1 MKYYSIRAHDTTDCG
16 AACIATVC
24 KQYGLQV
31 SIAKIREYSGTDRQ
45 GTNVYGVVKALEE
58 MGFTAKAVKGDKK
71 SIFTDFPL
79 PCIAHVIVQGNMMHY
94 VVIHKITSKYIL
106 ISDPAKGLVKLT
118 HEEFF
123 GPDTFDEN
131 TRNDF
136 YKWSGILVITRPSN
150 DFKKGNKSNSIMKQY
165 MELIKPQKKIFLII
179 LLASLIYNAL
189 GIGAAYYFQALVD
202 YILPNTLMKTL
213 SVISIGIILLNIFKV
228 ILEAFRT
235 QLLIYLSQR
244 LDISLLLGYYRHV
257 IELPMNF
264 FGTRKVGEIVSRF
277 NDASK
282 VRETIS
288 SGTLSIIMDTIM
300 VIGGGTLLYY
310 QSNEMFGVTMV
321 MVVLYVIIVLCFNK
335 IYDRVNREQMEDN
348 AQLVSYLVESLNGIQ
363 TVKVNNAEHKVN
375 VKTESKFVKSLR
387 SVFNL
392 SFVTNIQN
400 SLKSFVQLIGE
411 VVLLWVGGINVI
423 KGNITIGQL
432 ITFNTLVIYFLDP
445 VKNLIDLQPKI
456 QTAKVAADRL
466 NEIMELDV
474 EKLEIE
480 NKKLKP
486 ASIYGDIEFKNVDFR
501 YGKRKLV
508 LKDVNLKIQK
518 GSKVAFVGESG
529 SGKTTLSKLLLHLYI
544 PEKGSISIGGNNI
557 DDIQIETLRD
567 RISYISQE
575 TFLFS
580 GSILE
585 NLTLGSESVT
595 LDQVMEASRI
605 SRADEFINEL
615 PLRYETN
622 LEENG
627 ANLSGGQ
634 RQRLAIARA
643 LLKKSDILILDEA
656 TSNLDSIT
664 EKYIQDTLESI
675 GEDMTVIFIA
685 HRLSTIKKCDNIFVM
700 EKGEL
705 IESGTHE
712 ELVNLGG
719 KYSQLVNQQALERE
733 V

>member
-31 SIAKIREYSGTDRQ
+31 SIAKIREYSGTDKQ
-45 GTNVYGVVKALEE
+45 GTNVYGVVRALEE
-58 MGFTAKAVKGDKK
+58 MGFIAKAVKGDKK

-106 ISDPAKGLVKLT
+106 ISDPAKGLVKLK

-123 GPDTFDEN
+123 GPDKFDEN
-131 TRNDF
+131 TRSDF

-150 DFKKGNKSNSIMKQY
+150 EFKKGKKTASIMQQY
-165 MELIKPQKKIFLII
+165 IQLIKPQKKLFLII
-179 LLASLIYNAL
+179 LLASLIYNIL

-202 YILPNTLMKTL
+202 YILPNTLTKTL
-213 SVISIGIILLNIFKV
+213 AVISIGVILLNIFKV

-288 SGTLSIIMDTIM
+288 SGTLSIIIDTIM
-300 VIGGGTLLYY
+300 VIGGGILLYY
-310 QSNEMFGVTMV
+310 QSNAMFGVTMV
-321 MVVLYVIIVLCFNK
+321 MVVLYIIIVLCFNK
-335 IYDRVNREQMEDN
+335 IYDKVNREQMEDN

-363 TVKVNNAEHKVN
+363 TVKVNNAEHKIN
-375 VKTESKFVKSLR
+375 VKTESKFVKSLK

-400 SLKSFVQLIGE
+400 SLKTFVQLIGE
-411 VVLLWVGGINVI
+411 VLLLWVGGINVI

-466 NEIMELDV
+466 NEIMELDK

-508 LKDVNLKIQK
+508 LKDINLKIQK

-529 SGKTTLSKLLLHLYI
+529 SGKTTITKLLLHLYT
-544 PEKGSISIGGNNI
+544 PEKGSISIDGNNI
-557 DDIQIETLRD
+557 NDIQIETLRD

-585 NLTLGSESVT
+585 NLTLGLESVT
-595 LDQVMEASRI
+595 LEEVVEASKI
-605 SRADEFINEL
+605 SRAHEFINEL

-664 EKYIQDTLESI
+664 EKYIQDTLENI
-675 GEDMTVIFIA
+675 GENMTVIFIA

-712 ELVNLGG
+712 ELVKLGG
-719 KYSQLVNQQALERE
+719 KYSQLVNQQTLERE
-733 V
+733 A